1 MVIVMFKKVVDEFG
15 REVEIE
21 ESTRKLYSYNNK
33 KRKITYNAQIVEN
46 GELTGFWTNYTENGT
61 IDSIEERL
69 KTWNNKI
76 LLLYASSVDFKATEN
91 DPNKE
96 KYNKIVE
103 YVKVNADKF
112 FTKTG
117 DFRNKFLVSDE
128 EIKELI

>member
-1 MVIVMFKKVVDEFG
+1 MFKKVVDEFG

-33 KRKITYNAQIVEN
+33 KREITYSAQIVEN
-46 GELTGFWTNYTENGT
+46 GELTGFWTNYKENGT
-61 IDSIEERL
+61 VDSIEERL

-76 LLLYASSVDFKATEN
+76 LLLYASSVGFKATEN

-117 DFRNKFLVSDE
+117 DFRKKFLVSDE

>member
-1 MVIVMFKKVVDEFG
+1 MFKKVIDEFG

-33 KRKITYNAQIVEN
+33 KNEITYNAQIVEN
-46 GELTGFWTNYTENGT
+46 GELTGFWTNYTEHGT
-61 IDSIEERL
+61 VDSIEERL

-76 LLLYASSVDFKATEN
+76 LLLYASSVGFKATEN

-96 KYNKIVE
+96 KYNKILE

-117 DFRNKFLVSDE
+117 DFRKKFLVSDE
-128 EIKELI
+128 EIKGLI

>member
-1 MVIVMFKKVVDEFG
+1 MVIIMIKKVIDEFG
-15 REVEIE
+15 REIEIE
-21 ESTRKLYSYNNK
+21 ESTKKLYSYNNK
-33 KRKITYNAQIVEN
+33 KNEITYNAQIVEG

-61 IDSIEERL
+61 VEKIEERL

-76 LLLYASSVDFKATEN
+76 LLLYAASVGFKATEN

-103 YVKVNADKF
+103 YVKANSDKF

-117 DFRNKFLVSDE
+117 DFRKKFLVSDE
-128 EIKELI
+128 EIKGLI